1 MIIIFF
7 NKTND
12 QTYLKNSMTSY
23 IKNGGSII
31 YFIWTCFITKE
42 NIILTYTFTYF
53 KKINKMNSV
62 ILCEK

>member
-1 MIIIFF
+1 
-7 NKTND
+7 
-12 QTYLKNSMTSY
+12 MTSY

-42 NIILTYTFTYF
+42 NIILTYTFMYF